1 DTIQSLSVAG
11 DNTGALQST
20 GMAPVGVVRID
31 QDIRRDGENTASE
44 IAAQAPNTDGG
55 FIKVKKILN

>member
-1 DTIQSLSVAG
+1 MAG